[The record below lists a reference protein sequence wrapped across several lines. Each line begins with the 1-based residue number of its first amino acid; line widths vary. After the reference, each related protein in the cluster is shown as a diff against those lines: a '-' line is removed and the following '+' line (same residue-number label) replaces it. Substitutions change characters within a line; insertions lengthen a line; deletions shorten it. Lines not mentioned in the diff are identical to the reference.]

1 MSSIL
6 KFALGAVIAITG
18 VTAFSGDTTAP
29 QVAPATVQ
37 QVVTKES
44 TSAPTPTKPTPTP
57 TPSTYKEPVKSPYQA
72 PVPTESVRTYTNYSR
87 KYSSAPYTMILDLQ
101 ERLHNVGM
109 DHIAS
114 ARVGVGRALTMEV

>member
-44 TSAPTPTKPTPTP
+44 TSAPTPTTPTP

-72 PVPTESVRTYTNYSR
+72 PVPTESVRTYTNTQGNTVQP
-87 KYSSAPYTMILDLQ
+87 PYTL
-101 ERLHNVGM
+101 
-109 DHIAS
+109 
-114 ARVGVGRALTMEV
+114 